1 MALSTFDCSVVS
13 TSITNK
19 LHEQLLKNTLKLM
32 NYIMLLPF
40 TYKQLKQITIL
51 RKTVKKKKINKKATN
66 KSQTMIIHTLNK
78 YDACINHGQACM
90 F

>member
-13 TSITNK
+13 TSIANK

-40 TYKQLKQITIL
+40 TYKQLKQIMIL
-51 RKTVKKKKINKKATN
+51 RKTVKKKINKKATN

>member
-1 MALSTFDCSVVS
+1 MALNTFDCSVVS
-13 TSITNK
+13 TSIANK

-40 TYKQLKQITIL
+40 TYKQLKQIMIL

-78 YDACINHGQACM
+78 YDVCINHGQACM